1 MTGPDEDGGHTW
13 TSTLGPVGACSRC
26 GQVYPLWGGDPCP
39 GLRRPENAPLPMCI
53 GGDTVWAL
61 GLDAD
66 LAAMTARALAAED
79 RLALA
84 EVHIEEMRDD
94 RDQARAEVQRLTAAL
109 ELAEVD
115 LDTIAAIRAH
125 DGTGPE
131 TGPSATHSPQQA
143 TVEGQ
148 DPDGPRDDS
157 GPRVPLPGRYGD
169 DPIGRRLLDMPH
181 EYAQHDEMDIPV
193 CVCGWNWGHAVHGGP
208 ERAA

>member
-1 MTGPDEDGGHTW
+1 VTGPDEDGGHTW

-53 GGDTVWAL
+53 GGDIAWAL

-84 EVHIEEMRDD
+84 EAHIEEMRDD
-94 RDQARAEVQRLTAAL
+94 RDQARAQLAQMTAGRATWKAKAL
-109 ELAEVD
+109 EMERARDLAEVD
-115 LDTIAAIRAH
+115 RDTLTAIRAH
-125 DGTGPE
+125 AGTGTE

-143 TVEGQ
+143 TAEGR
-148 DPDGPRDDS
+148 DPDGPQDS
-157 GPRVPLPGRYGD
+157 S
-169 DPIGRRLLDMPH
+169 
-181 EYAQHDEMDIPV
+181 
-193 CVCGWNWGHAVHGGP
+193 GG
-208 ERAA
+208 AA